1 MVAIHGLDDGG
12 AGASADPDAGKK
24 EPRRDANTK
33 DFTVDA
39 EMSATPNLTD
49 NSQVPITQH

>member
-39 EMSATPNLTD
+39 EMSATPALTD